1 MKSIT
6 RNKMQA
12 INARSRLLLKTLPL
26 LAGLLYISS
35 PVQAATQHIVES
47 GETLSNI
54 ASRYQVTQTAL
65 IDSNGLMAINIQVG
79 QILTI
84 PDKDKRH
91 NLHRVQSG
99 DSLNSLSRK
108 YKVASNELARAN
120 NLSMQSALLPNG
132 TLIIPA
138 KNIRSK

>member
-1 MKSIT
+1 MKPIT
-6 RNKMQA
+6 SNTTRF
-12 INARSRLLLKTLPL
+12 INTCGRLLLKTAPL

-65 IDSNGLMAINIQVG
+65 IDSNGLMAINIKAG
-79 QILTI
+79 QRLHI
-84 PDKDKRH
+84 PDKDQRH

-108 YKVASNELARAN
+108 YNIESTELALAN
-120 NLSMQSALLPNG
+120 NLSMQSRLLPNS

-138 KNIRSK
+138 KNMRNK